1 MAEFDT
7 AGAARKF
14 LRKGDSAYSAC
25 RVASQFNLCNQVV
38 LLRTKAEVIRQ
49 ERLNFAAEVCTH
61 LGLLTHIAGHFSTL
75 ILYGSTH
82 ATIQVTLRTTQN
94 EVLQRKSDLVHMERE
109 QAEREQ
115 AHKVAQREHAH
126 NAALDAAMQ
135 HAVSVYIDY
144 G

>member
-1 MAEFDT
+1 MHL
-7 AGAARKF
+7 AGR
-14 LRKGDSAYSAC
+14 
-25 RVASQFNLCNQVV
+25 
-38 LLRTKAEVIRQ
+38 I
-49 ERLNFAAEVCTH
+49 
-61 LGLLTHIAGHFSTL
+61 STL
-75 ILYGSTH
+75 ILYDSTH